1 MIARPLFAAAFAAF
15 AVVCAPA
22 IAAAAEAVK
31 IAFHV
36 DEDDPQKMN
45 LTLNNA
51 ANVAKYYEAQGTPT
65 EIEVVTYGPGL
76 MMLVEGESPVA
87 ARISAMALEHEGLK
101 FSACANTMAA
111 MERKTGAK
119 PALLSEAEA
128 VPSGVVRLVELQ
140 GQGYAYIK
148 P

>member
-1 MIARPLFAAAFAAF
+1 MIARPLFAAGFALVA
-15 AVVCAPA
+15 ALCAPSL
-22 IAAAAEAVK
+22 AAAAEAVK

-36 DEDDPQKMN
+36 DDNDPAKMN

-76 MMLVEGESPVA
+76 MMLVAGKSPVA
-87 ARISAMALEHEGLK
+87 ARIAAMSLEHESLS
-101 FSACANTMAA
+101 FSACANTMAG
-111 MERKTGAK
+111 MEKKTGA
-119 PALLSEAEA
+119 PVVLISEAKIT
-128 VPSGVVRLVELQ
+128 PSGVVRLVELQ